1 MKKFPLQVLILASTL
16 GLNAQTKTDS
26 IKKIRLSGIGL
37 ESQMIFQHGYI
48 NTANQ
53 ADFKKFVSNNKLLDK
68 DLNGYT
74 SASGNGR
81 SIDANGLIS
90 LRAFLELGQG
100 KKFRREGFIGIR
112 FGSNSVSSAFYSKTT
127 RDTNA
132 IYVNT
137 ANNDKLYSVK
147 QYNDNYF
154 YSISSKQIMVPIGI
168 NLTTNKNKR
177 FCFGAGLELS
187 PGISYANMFSANHI
201 LNTSELLLNSS
212 STYDKYDSYSSNSYK
227 NVEVVQTVNKIG
239 GIGFVGYAAIPL
251 TTNLRMSKNLTA
263 RRHFSASASLAPG
276 FYYES
281 NKFSSPQSNFVFNAS
296 LGLRY
301 NW

>member
-1 MKKFPLQVLILASTL
+1 M
-16 GLNAQTKTDS
+16 
-26 IKKIRLSGIGL
+26 
-37 ESQMIFQHGYI
+37 
-48 NTANQ
+48 
-53 ADFKKFVSNNKLLDK
+53 LDK

-81 SIDANGLIS
+81 STDANGLIS
-90 LRAFLELGQG
+90 LRAFFELGQG

-132 IYVNT
+132 IYVNA
-137 ANNDKLYSVK
+137 ANNDKLYSVT

-177 FCFGAGLELS
+177 FWFGAGLEVS
-187 PGISYANMFSANHI
+187 PGISYANTFSANHN
-201 LNTSELLLNSS
+201 LNTTELLLNSS
-212 STYDKYDSYSSNSYK
+212 STYDKYDSYSTSSFK
-227 NVEVVQTVNKIG
+227 SVEMNQTVNKIN

-276 FYYES
+276 VLYS
-281 NKFSSPQSNFVFNAS
+281 NNKFTSAQSSFILNAS